1 MPQWEL
7 REQTDLIG
15 IYKRFHPKAAQHIY
29 FPKASEYTF
38 FSSAHAIVSRMDP
51 MLGHNASLNNFNNT
65 GSMSSITSDHNM
77 MKPEINYKNE
87 AEKKPTNTKHILL
100 NKQWVN
106 RELKEKIKKYL
117 ETNENGYNMP
127 TSTAGSKSILRGK
140 LIMIQAYL
148 RTHI

>member
-7 REQTDLIG
+7 REQTDLID
-15 IYKRFHPKAAQHIY
+15 IYNRFHPKVAEHIY
-29 FPKASEYTF
+29 FPKASEYAF

-51 MLGHNASLNNFNNT
+51 MLGHNASLNTFNNT
-65 GSMSSITSDHNM
+65 GSMSSIASDHNM

-87 AEKKPTNTKHILL
+87 AEKNPTNTKHILL

-117 ETNENGYNMP
+117 
-127 TSTAGSKSILRGK
+127 
-140 LIMIQAYL
+140 
-148 RTHI
+148 